1 MSVLD
6 PVRVEE
12 LFHAAADLQGAER
25 EDLLRLA
32 CGSDSEMRRTVGSLL
47 AADCDP
53 AALQSPVAS
62 TAERWAR
69 VSAIAREALEFP
81 PGERTPFLVQACQGD
96 AQLLLE
102 VEERLASLQVSP
114 IERDGLDSGT
124 QIGSWRLIRELGRGG
139 MGTVYL
145 AERAD
150 GQFHQ
155 QAALKVIGVGF
166 SDSGLIRRFLL
177 ERQILARLDH
187 PAIARLLDGGL
198 TSGNRPYFVLE
209 YVDGARID
217 RYCQERRMSVR
228 ERLGLFLQVCG
239 AVQYAHENLVIHCDI
254 KPANILVASTG
265 PAGSGHAGLH
275 QIKLLDFGIAKLLA
289 DHVEFDAAQQT
300 RTGRLLTLDYASPE
314 QARGEPVNTRTDIY
328 SLGTL
333 LYELLA
339 GRHPL
344 GTSKGSML
352 GAARRLQETEPARPS
367 EAAVHPPDRDVLRGD
382 LDRIVLVAMQK
393 DPVRRY
399 SSVEA
404 FAADIQRYLDGFP
417 VSARGDSYSYRAGKF
432 IRRNR
437 ALVAAAVLLLLIV
450 AGSMAALVRSA
461 AATERQ
467 RVRAERRF
475 GEIREVARALIF
487 DIDPVLLGIPGTTA
501 VRKLINDRALIYL
514 DRLSADAAG
523 DLALERELAT
533 GYAHLATVQGMPI
546 AANLGDEA
554 GARSSLNKSLQ
565 LLLASIAADPGNADG
580 VIQRVRT
587 LQLLGQMELISGDP
601 AAALPAHRQALEEID
616 VLLSR
621 TAQPTGKML
630 NAGAISN
637 LYLATNY
644 AGNNGSASLGDPGA
658 ALPLMARARELFEQ
672 EVGIRESAPNPK
684 FMNAYQFSNRAL
696 IEYELSSMYLLQLCR
711 PVEARTHVERALDL
725 LHSPGDDLTNTAI
738 KRQLQITEV
747 LHARI
752 LLEQGEVVR
761 ALESSASAVKLADE
775 LLRADPLN
783 KNAQTDRI
791 ITEIVA
797 GQAESAAGRT
807 TTGFARI
814 DHALT
819 ENESML
825 GDSAPGYIR
834 SMLATN
840 YLIAGAA
847 EMAGGRFE
855 MARQRFARA
864 AELAGATMDRH
875 PSDAKAKFDFSTAEL
890 GLASCVAHRGNKA
903 AAAEHKASAAAA
915 VRKVLDLHPDNPRAQ
930 KLMAEASTR

>member
-1 MSVLD
+1 MSGHD

-32 CGSDSEMRRTVGSLL
+32 CGTDAEMRRLVDSLL

-53 AALQSPVAS
+53 ASLPSPVAS

-69 VSAIAREALEFP
+69 VSAIAREALDLP
-81 PGERTPFLVQACQGD
+81 PGERTPFLAQACRSD
-96 AQLLLE
+96 SQLLPE

-114 IERDGLDSGT
+114 IGRDVLDSGT

-155 QAALKVIGVGF
+155 QAALKVTGVGF
-166 SDSGLIRRFLL
+166 LGSGLIRRFLR

-187 PAIARLLDGGL
+187 PAIARLLDGGV
-198 TSGNRPYFVLE
+198 TSGNRPWFVLE

-217 RYCQERRMSVR
+217 RYCQERRLSVR

-265 PAGSGHAGLH
+265 QTGSGQAGLH
-275 QIKLLDFGIAKLLA
+275 QIKLLDFGIANLLA
-289 DHVEFDAAQQT
+289 DHVEFDAAQHT

-352 GAARRLQETEPARPS
+352 ETARRLQETEPARPS
-367 EAAVHPPDRDVLRGD
+367 EVAVHPPDRDVLRGD
-382 LDRIVLVAMQK
+382 LDRIVLAAMQK
-393 DPVRRY
+393 EPARRY

-437 ALVAAAVLLLLIV
+437 TLVAAAVLLALIV
-450 AGSMAALVRSA
+450 TASMAALVRSA

-487 DIDPVLLGIPGTTA
+487 DIDPVLQGIPGTTA
-501 VRKLINDRALIYL
+501 VRKLINVRALTYL
-514 DRLSADAAG
+514 DRLSADATG
-523 DLALERELAT
+523 DVALERDLAT
-533 GYAHLATVQGMPI
+533 GYAHLAMVQGVPLY
-546 AANLGDEA
+546 ANLGDEA

-565 LLLASIAADPGNADG
+565 LLGASLAADPGNADG

-587 LQLLGQMELISGDP
+587 LQLLGEMELFSGDP
-601 AAALPAHRQALEEID
+601 AAALPAHRQALREISA
-616 VLLSR
+616 LLAR
-621 TAQPTGKML
+621 TAHLTGKML
-630 NAGAISN
+630 NAAAASN
-637 LYLATNY
+637 LELAADH
-644 AGNNGSASLGDPGA
+644 AGNMGYANLGDPGA
-658 ALPLMARARELFEQ
+658 AIPLFARALDLYKKEAA
-672 EVGIRESAPNPK
+672 VRESQPNPK
-684 FMNAYQFSNRAL
+684 VMNLYQFSNQAVL
-696 IEYELSSMYLLQLCR
+696 ELQLSSLYLIQLCR
-711 PVEARTHVERALDL
+711 PAEARTHAERALDL
-725 LHSPGDDLTNTAI
+725 LQSRGNDLTDTEI
-738 KRQLQITEV
+738 KRKLMLAEA
-747 LHARI
+747 LRARI
-752 LLEQGEVVR
+752 LLEQGDVAPAV
-761 ALESSASAVKLADE
+761 ESSESAAKMADE
-775 LLRADPLN
+775 LLRTDPIN
-783 KNAQTDRI
+783 QVARTDRLI
-791 ITEIVA
+791 AEVSA
-797 GQAESAAGRT
+797 GWAEATAGRT

-814 DHALT
+814 DRALH
-819 ENESML
+819 EAEST
-825 GDSAPGYIR
+825 GDFASGYFR
-834 SMLATN
+834 STLTTN
-840 YLIAGAA
+840 YLYAGTADITGGRY
-847 EMAGGRFE
+847 EMAGRH
-855 MARQRFARA
+855 FARA
-864 AELAGATMDRH
+864 AELAGATMDQH
-875 PSDAKAKFDFSTAEL
+875 PSDVKAKFDFSTAEL

-903 AAAEHKASAAAA
+903 AAAEHRALAAA
-915 VRKVLDLHPDNPRAQ
+915 VARKVLNLHPDNPRAQ
-930 KLMAEASTR
+930 KLLAEASTR